1 MKLRFLA
8 VAIALTAFATNPA
21 QAQSGL
27 ESTAP
32 DVSVLS
38 LERVSVAGG
47 LNYLWYAAPFESSD
61 PVPTWPRGFE
71 VGLYGAY
78 NLTPHASLTASLSY
92 MPDNKWIEQRIGIRF
107 RLFRGYDR

>member
-1 MKLRFLA
+1 MKLRIFALA
-8 VAIALTAFATNPA
+8 LALTSLSTNLSR
-21 QAQSGL
+21 AQSGL
-27 ESTAP
+27 ESAGP
-32 DVSVLS
+32 DVSALS
-38 LERVSVAGG
+38 LERVSVAAG
-47 LNYLWYAAPFESSD
+47 LNYLWYAAPFDSSD